1 MQTEN
6 KKKIGNILTS
16 YSPSKFPKVFNVTK
30 NKGELVSD
38 IPTLV
43 IGLEESRSYIGPEF
57 SILQKTYNNDSL
69 FWTYKKTERRYEY
82 EDDTEMF
89 YKKCLSFIFDKLTYL
104 YINLP
109 LYRFNSTKKIIYF
122 IDSPERKLCFLTR
135 NSNFLFI
142 YSEKYNTV
150 FGISL
155 STLEYCGISKKKI
168 VSRVKKNRSNKFIYD
183 TSYISPE
190 LRQIIGDNTHYILP
204 LYDYFA

>member
-1 MQTEN
+1 MQTEE

-16 YSPSKFPKVFNVTK
+16 YSPLKFPKVFNVTK
-30 NKGELVSD
+30 NKGELILG

-43 IGLEESRSYIGPEF
+43 IGLEESRTYIGEGF
-57 SILQKTYNNDSL
+57 SILKKVYNNNTL

-82 EDDTEMF
+82 EDDTEIF
-89 YKKCLSFIFDKLTYL
+89 YRKCLSSVFDKLVYQ

-109 LYRFNSTKKIIYF
+109 LYRISSIKKTICF
-122 IDSPERKLCFLTR
+122 IDSQERKLCFLTR

-142 YSEKYNTV
+142 YSEKYSTV

-155 STLEYCGISKKKI
+155 STLEYCGIPKKKVISI
-168 VSRVKKNRSNKFIYD
+168 VKRNKSNRFIHD